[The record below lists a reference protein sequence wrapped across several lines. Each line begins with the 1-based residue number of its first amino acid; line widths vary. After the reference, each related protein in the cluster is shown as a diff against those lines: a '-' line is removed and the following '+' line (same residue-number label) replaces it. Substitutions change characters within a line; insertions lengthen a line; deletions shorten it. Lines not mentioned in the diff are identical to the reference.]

1 MSRMVSVWLPHLAI
15 ERLKRERA
23 QAQHTHSPAPDRFA
37 PDESVPDERPFALVG
52 NEDGRL
58 VLTAVNGSSE
68 AEGLSPGLGL
78 ADARAIC
85 PHLLTLPA
93 AAEKDAEILLALARA
108 TSSAPV
114 LSVRYRVINGVKS
127 VSAGT
132 ASRMRWR

>member
-23 QAQHTHSPAPDRFA
+23 QAQHTA
-37 PDESVPDERPFALVG
+37 SVPRDRPFALVG

-68 AEGLSPGLGL
+68 AEGLAPGLGL

-93 AAEKDAEILLALARA
+93 AAESLQ
-108 TSSAPV
+108 
-114 LSVRYRVINGVKS
+114 
-127 VSAGT
+127 
-132 ASRMRWR
+132 